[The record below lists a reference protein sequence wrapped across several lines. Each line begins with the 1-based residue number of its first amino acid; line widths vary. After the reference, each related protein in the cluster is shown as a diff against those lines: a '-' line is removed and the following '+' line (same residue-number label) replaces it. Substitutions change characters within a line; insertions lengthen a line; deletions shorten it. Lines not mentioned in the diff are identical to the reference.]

1 VVRLSPGFKALSVLE
16 GLHGR
21 ALTEREALTFMSNGE
36 REEAIEARAAAL
48 LKEGWEEVKV
58 TRRATAPRKAAPKA
72 RRPTVVK
79 QPAADLEQLAARTAA
94 ALARSKTKTSD
105 LKLLTAAKARYGRLG
120 GAQRGLRRFFEARV
134 VAVAAPG
141 PERRAALL
149 ELLGRA

>member
-58 TRRATAPRKAAPKA
+58 SRRVAAPRKAAPKP

-79 QPAADLEQLAARTAA
+79 KPAADLEQLASRAA
-94 ALARSKTKTSD
+94 ASLARSKTKATD
-105 LKLLTAAKARYGRLG
+105 ARVLAAAKARYRQLG
-120 GAQRGLRRFFEARV
+120 GPPRGMVRFLAQRV
-134 VAVAAPG
+134 VAAAAPG
-141 PERRAALL
+141 AERRAALL